1 MTVAS
6 ALFLVGA
13 LIALAGLG
21 VYLWAVLGEEP
32 VKPLAKYAGIAG
44 LVFMVLGIFTA
55 VGW

>member
-1 MTVAS
+1 MSVAS

-13 LIALAGLG
+13 LVALAGLG

-32 VKPLAKYAGIAG
+32 VKPLAKYAGITGGA
-44 LVFMVLGIFTA
+44 LMVLGIFSA